1 GKTYYSVIQAGGDVK
16 TRFTSSIN
24 NGTTTAHAGSVSPVV
39 SAPVLN
45 TLSQQTGGDSLTQTA
60 LQQYEPVVVGS
71 PQWHDELAGALKNI
85 AGGSP
90 LTGQTGISDDWPL
103 PSGNN
108 GYLVPST
115 DPDSPYLITVN
126 PKLDGLGQPEPLLFG
141 ELYKLLGMSPGA
153 APRET
158 GSQYTD
164 MNQFLGS

>member
-1 GKTYYSVIQAGGDVK
+1 M
-16 TRFTSSIN
+16 
-24 NGTTTAHAGSVSPVV
+24 V

-108 GYLVPST
+108 GYRFRPRTRQSVSDYGEPETGWSRT
-115 DPDSPYLITVN
+115 
-126 PKLDGLGQPEPLLFG
+126 GGQPFVC
-141 ELYKLLGMSPGA
+141 
-153 APRET
+153 RT
-158 GSQYTD
+158 V
-164 MNQFLGS
+164 

>member
-1 GKTYYSVIQAGGDVK
+1 M
-16 TRFTSSIN
+16 
-24 NGTTTAHAGSVSPVV
+24 V

-126 PKLDGLGQPEPLLFG
+126 PKLDGARTGGQPFVC
-141 ELYKLLGMSPGA
+141 
-153 APRET
+153 RT
-158 GSQYTD
+158 V
-164 MNQFLGS
+164 

>member
-1 GKTYYSVIQAGGDVK
+1 MVGKDYTPGKTYYSVIQAGGDVK

-90 LTGQTGISDDWPL
+90 LTGQTGISDD
-103 PSGNN
+103 
-108 GYLVPST
+108 
-115 DPDSPYLITVN
+115 
-126 PKLDGLGQPEPLLFG
+126 
-141 ELYKLLGMSPGA
+141 
-153 APRET
+153 
-158 GSQYTD
+158 
-164 MNQFLGS
+164 